1 MAKTGEVPGYF
12 IISATDI
19 NAQPEFVEKPIV
31 YTPSAYFG
39 KDAARKIY
47 SAYPG
52 YAATGTINLE
62 LDDQGILTIFKR
74 FTKSMGFL
82 VACTI
87 MNLKRQY

>member
-1 MAKTGEVPGYF
+1 MFTLDGITAQVVNGEYVYVATVEFNGFFKWLKLKYSYF

-52 YAATGTINLE
+52 YAATGTIN
-62 LDDQGILTIFKR
+62 
-74 FTKSMGFL
+74 
-82 VACTI
+82 
-87 MNLKRQY
+87 

>member
-52 YAATGTINLE
+52 YANARTIKK
-62 LDDQGILTIFKR
+62 LDDQGNPYYIQTLY
-74 FTKSMGFL
+74 KSMGFL

-87 MNLKRQY
+87 MNLKRRY

>member
-1 MAKTGEVPGYF
+1 
-12 IISATDI
+12 
-19 NAQPEFVEKPIV
+19 KPIV

-62 LDDQGILTIFKR
+62 LDDQGNPYYIQTLYKEYGVSGRMHYNEFK
-74 FTKSMGFL
+74 TAVLNATTGE
-82 VACTI
+82 V
-87 MNLKRQY
+87 NVYDRQKAP

>member
-62 LDDQGILTIFKR
+62 LT
-74 FTKSMGFL
+74 TKESLLYSNALQRVWGFWSHAL
-82 VACTI
+82 
-87 MNLKRQY
+87 

>member
-39 KDAARKIY
+39 KDAARKFIPLIQVMQQLAQ
-47 SAYPG
+47 S
-52 YAATGTINLE
+52 I
-62 LDDQGILTIFKR
+62 
-74 FTKSMGFL
+74 
-82 VACTI
+82 
-87 MNLKRQY
+87 

>member
-19 NAQPEFVEKPIV
+19 NAQPEFVENQLFIPFSLLWQRCC
-31 YTPSAYFG
+31 T
-39 KDAARKIY
+39 KIY

-62 LDDQGILTIFKR
+62 LDDQGNPYYIQTLYKEW
-74 FTKSMGFL
+74 GFWSHAL
-82 VACTI
+82 
-87 MNLKRQY
+87 

>member
-1 MAKTGEVPGYF
+1 MAKTGKYRSYYF

-19 NAQPEFVEKPIV
+19 NAQPEFCRKPIV

-52 YAATGTINLE
+52 SCEVQQLAQSI
-62 LDDQGILTIFKR
+62 
-74 FTKSMGFL
+74 
-82 VACTI
+82 
-87 MNLKRQY
+87 